1 MDRGWHIKLH
11 SGNDALIWCID
22 TGAQVSVIPESVY
35 KPSFGK
41 LSVPD
46 RELLGAGDARLDT
59 VGCVEMDLTHV
70 NTLVKE
76 KVYVIRGTPKL
87 LLGVPAIRSLGLIHE
102 IPGTYSIKA
111 VEVKTP

>member
-1 MDRGWHIKLH
+1 
-11 SGNDALIWCID
+11 
-22 TGAQVSVIPESVY
+22 
-35 KPSFGK
+35 
-41 LSVPD
+41 
-46 RELLGAGDARLDT
+46 
-59 VGCVEMDLTHV
+59 MDLTHV